1 MWNDGN
7 VAVKEPECKERRD
20 NISATTEDKI
30 EGIKES
36 HQIFR
41 WVLSTF
47 LVLYFIVLG
56 FSLQRIILLESK
68 LSSIETKLTMFENVI
83 SYNFRKL
90 TKEELFQHRK

>member
-1 MWNDGN
+1 LANN
-7 VAVKEPECKERRD
+7 VNESECKERRD
-20 NISATTEDKI
+20 NISATTNDKI
-30 EGIKES
+30 EGIKDS

-68 LSSIETKLTMFENVI
+68 LSSIETKLNMFENVI

-90 TKEELFQHRK
+90 TKEELFQTHKK